1 MSADSKIKRLAHRL
15 IAATCF
21 HPMHMGQYIR
31 GLHFRRQCRR
41 LPLQEF
47 RRILDAGCGQ
57 GSYALEM
64 ARSCPW
70 AEVRA
75 MDLSPGPLP
84 ADAPANLS
92 LVQGDL
98 LLLSAG
104 EEFDFIY
111 CIDVLEHIRDNR
123 QVMFNFYRALDRG
136 GYLFL
141 HMPDDR
147 EQRRIFP
154 KRFFRDFDKWADH
167 EHVGEQYSLEELSR
181 LLGKTG
187 FSILQARRTFGLS
200 GQLAWELDRLTDK
213 HWRTKMM
220 LMPFL
225 KLLARISVCTRPR
238 RGSLLVLAQK

>member
-1 MSADSKIKRLAHRL
+1 MNGDSKIKRLARRL
-15 IAATCF
+15 IAATWF
-21 HPMHMGQYIR
+21 HPVHMGQYIR
-31 GLHFRRQCRR
+31 SLHFRRQCRH
-41 LPLQEF
+41 LPLRRF

-57 GSYALEM
+57 GSYTLEM

-70 AEVRA
+70 ADVRA
-75 MDLSPGPLP
+75 MDLSPFPLP
-84 ADAPANLS
+84 PDAPANIS

-98 LLLSAG
+98 LQLSVG

-123 QVMFNFYRALDRG
+123 QVMFNFYRALNHG

-147 EQRRIFP
+147 KQRRLFP
-154 KRFFRDFDKWADH
+154 KRFFRDFDQWADH
-167 EHVGEQYSLEELSR
+167 EHVGEQYSLPELSHR
-181 LLGKTG
+181 L
-187 FSILQARRTFGLS
+187 SQARFTIVHARYTFGWL

-213 HWRTKMM
+213 HWGTKII

-225 KLLARISVCTRPR
+225 KLLARISVYTRPR
-238 RGSLLVLAQK
+238 RGSVLVLAQK